1 MSAQV
6 ECPNCGAVLLP
17 EDEFCGE
24 CGAPRPTTIEV
35 PGPPASPQPSAGPPA
50 DARPA
55 APPVG
60 PSRPVAVQSQTG
72 WRVAFIALVL
82 LGALACLAGLVA
94 FLLMGLTESDV
105 TTPQEDWLYATLC
118 CLLPI
123 GGTGAILVIT
133 GVAIWFRQLRQRTT
147 NT

>member
-1 MSAQV
+1 
-6 ECPNCGAVLLP
+6 
-17 EDEFCGE
+17 
-24 CGAPRPTTIEV
+24 
-35 PGPPASPQPSAGPPA
+35 
-50 DARPA
+50 
-55 APPVG
+55 
-60 PSRPVAVQSQTG
+60 VAVQSQTG